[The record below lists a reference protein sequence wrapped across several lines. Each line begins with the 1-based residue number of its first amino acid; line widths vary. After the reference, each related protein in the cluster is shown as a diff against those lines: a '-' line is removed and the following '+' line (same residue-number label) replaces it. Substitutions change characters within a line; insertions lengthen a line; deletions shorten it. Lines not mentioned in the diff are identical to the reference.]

1 MGFKTKYDLERG
13 IKELFN
19 LYKNGYTKL
28 KIIIKFLQNNEF
40 H

>member
-1 MGFKTKYDLERG
+1 MSNKKIEKMGFKTKYDLERG

-28 KIIIKFLQNNEF
+28 KK
-40 H
+40 